1 MVATDAPGCREV
13 VLAGKTGL
21 LVPIDDTAALA
32 AAIAVLAKDAG
43 LRARYG
49 LAARAL
55 AEERFSADAIG
66 RAVTELYLR
75 LVRPHG

>member
-1 MVATDAPGCREV
+1 
-13 VLAGKTGL
+13 VLAR
-21 LVPIDDTAALA
+21 
-32 AAIAVLAKDAG
+32 DAG

-49 LAARAL
+49 GAARTL
-55 AEERFSADAIG
+55 AEERFADGAIG